1 MWSVLEVS
9 ITKGPEP
16 PGRAV
21 PTVCFGR
28 RLACWPR
35 PCPRHGQLHRGTAL
49 EWLVR
54 SPVRRFCGK
63 DLGVA
68 QSPLR
73 QTSPLPLGRLEIPAL
88 RRQAEN
94 LAWEWTIRACSHL
107 RNFSFTPTFAAWARD
122 PRLATAL
129 LPRACISPELGTQPT
144 GAWGPS
150 EGTQELCQALCS
162 RTSKL
167 GAVGGQLA
175 TMRGS
180 RREKEVKRVWREQN
194 RIMGWG
200 GGGGR
205 GRAIYYGRADL
216 RP

>member
-54 SPVRRFCGK
+54 SPIRRFCVK

-68 QSPLR
+68 QSTLR
-73 QTSPLPLGRLEIPAL
+73 QTSPPPAG
-88 RRQAEN
+88 EV
-94 LAWEWTIRACSHL
+94 
-107 RNFSFTPTFAAWARD
+107 RNS
-122 PRLATAL
+122 
-129 LPRACISPELGTQPT
+129 C
-144 GAWGPS
+144 
-150 EGTQELCQALCS
+150 TQEAS
-162 RTSKL
+162 GEFS
-167 GAVGGQLA
+167 VGVDYTGLQPSPQLLLH
-175 TMRGS
+175 S
-180 RREKEVKRVWREQN
+180 
-194 RIMGWG
+194 
-200 GGGGR
+200 
-205 GRAIYYGRADL
+205 YL
-216 RP
+216 RSVGT